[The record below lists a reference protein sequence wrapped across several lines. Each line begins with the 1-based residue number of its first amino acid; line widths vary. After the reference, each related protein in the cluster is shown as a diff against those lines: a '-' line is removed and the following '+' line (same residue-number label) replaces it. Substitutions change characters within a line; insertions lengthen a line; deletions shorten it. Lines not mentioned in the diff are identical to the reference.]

1 MSDIAMD
8 DRWVLIESFFREKNL
23 VRPHLD
29 SFDDFIKNKLQEIVD
44 EQGVIETD
52 VPGLKIK
59 LGTLTIGKPTIH
71 EADGS
76 EKEILPMEARQRNL
90 TYAATMRLSVI
101 PIVDGYEEDAISVYI
116 GKLPIMVRSSY
127 CALANATRED
137 LIKAGEDPADPGGY
151 FIVNG
156 SERVVVIQED
166 LAVNRILVDRME
178 GASPVTHVAK
188 VFSATSGFRVP
199 VTLERMKDGS
209 LSVTFPSIPGRVSL
223 AILMKALGV
232 PSDKD
237 LVEYVSSDAGIQKA
251 LIPTL
256 ESGIEINATKD
267 ALDYIGNR
275 VAIGQTQDFRIQRA
289 LQILDKYLLPHL
301 GIEEADRKKKSL
313 FLGQMA
319 EKLIELSIGRRAPDD
334 KDHYANKRLKL
345 AGDLLASLFRVA
357 FKSFCRDMKYQLE
370 RARSRSRRVSIETL
384 VRADVITERLRHALA
399 TGNWVGGKAGV
410 SQLLDRTNYLST
422 IGHLRRIISPLSRSQ
437 PHFEARDLHST
448 QWGRLCP
455 SETPEGPNCGLVK
468 NLALMSFISVG
479 MDEPRLVEDLLYE
492 LNIEPIESARK
503 KNMTG
508 AKVILNGRL
517 IGIHDRPE
525 MLVTEVKKHR
535 LRKKWHE
542 VNVAHYKQG

>member
-237 LVEYVSSDAGIQKA
+237 LVEYVSSDSVIQKA

-256 ESGIEINATKD
+256 ESGIEINTTND

-289 LQILDKYLLPHL
+289 LQILDKYLLP
-301 GIEEADRKKKSL
+301 
-313 FLGQMA
+313 
-319 EKLIELSIGRRAPDD
+319 
-334 KDHYANKRLKL
+334 
-345 AGDLLASLFRVA
+345 
-357 FKSFCRDMKYQLE
+357 
-370 RARSRSRRVSIETL
+370 
-384 VRADVITERLRHALA
+384 
-399 TGNWVGGKAGV
+399 
-410 SQLLDRTNYLST
+410 
-422 IGHLRRIISPLSRSQ
+422 
-437 PHFEARDLHST
+437 
-448 QWGRLCP
+448 
-455 SETPEGPNCGLVK
+455 
-468 NLALMSFISVG
+468 
-479 MDEPRLVEDLLYE
+479 
-492 LNIEPIESARK
+492 
-503 KNMTG
+503 
-508 AKVILNGRL
+508 
-517 IGIHDRPE
+517 
-525 MLVTEVKKHR
+525 
-535 LRKKWHE
+535 
-542 VNVAHYKQG
+542 